1 MLIYNTNSA
10 ICSVFIINNNKNK
23 GVINMNTFKKVGL
36 TALAGS
42 LIATSAF
49 AGSMSVTGSAGIT
62 LNNQSNHDGGNS
74 FSSGD
79 SLNFSG
85 SGELDNGMVIT
96 TKQEIDGGILDDR
109 SVVIELPDAGTL
121 TFHAHGGGTAMSSV
135 DDVMPTAY
143 GESWDVIGKTASQ
156 TAGQAAKEGAIGG
169 FGTNNSF
176 KYVAPEMVDGLAVD
190 LSYVPSGTARPDGS
204 VSVHLAYTGV
214 EGLKIGYAQDDN
226 GLSGSSKLET
236 ETMYATYAFGS
247 FTIGAQESEQ
257 EQSSGTASDDEFSA
271 MGITYQVSD
280 DLTIGYHTSERQ
292 FGDKTQDQESANL
305 SASYTT
311 GGVTIAVAH
320 VAMDNVGGST
330 AARDDIDGFEI
341 DVSFAF

>member
-1 MLIYNTNSA
+1 
-10 ICSVFIINNNKNK
+10 
-23 GVINMNTFKKVGL
+23 MNTFKKVGL

-62 LNNQSNHDGGNS
+62 LGNQSNHDGGNT

-109 SVVIELPDAGTL
+109 SVVIELPDMGTL
-121 TFHAHGGGTAMSSV
+121 TFHAHGGGTAMSSQ

-143 GESWDVIGKTASQ
+143 GESWDVIGKTASA
-156 TAGQAAKEGAIGG
+156 TTGQSVKEGAIGG

-176 KYVAPEMVDGLAVD
+176 KYVVPEIVEGLGVD
-190 LSYVPSGTARPDGS
+190 LSYVPSGAARPDGT
-204 VSVHLAYTGV
+204 VSWHVKYTGV
-214 EGLKIGYAQDDN
+214 EGLTVGMAQDDN
-226 GLSGSSKLET
+226 GLSGTSKLET
-236 ETMYATYAFGS
+236 ETMYAKYAFGS
-247 FTIGAQESEQ
+247 FTVGVQESEQ
-257 EQSSGTASDDEFSA
+257 SQEGATTSDDDFSA
-271 MGITYQVSD
+271 VGITYQVSD
-280 DLTIGYHTSERQ
+280 DLTIGYHQSERE
-292 FGDKTQDQESANL
+292 FGDKSQDQESKNL

-311 GGVTIAVAH
+311 GGVTIGVAY
-320 VAMDNVGGST
+320 VSMDNVGGST
-330 AARDDIDGFEI
+330 ASRDDIDGYEI
-341 DVSFAF
+341 DVGFAF

>member
-1 MLIYNTNSA
+1 
-10 ICSVFIINNNKNK
+10 
-23 GVINMNTFKKVGL
+23 MNTFKKVGL

-62 LNNQSNHDGGNS
+62 LNNQSNHDAGNS

-96 TKQEIDGGILDDR
+96 TKQEIDGGALDDR

-121 TFHAHGGGTAMSSV
+121 TFHAHGGGTAMSAK

-143 GESWDVIGKTASQ
+143 GESWDVIGHTSTSSALVS
-156 TAGQAAKEGAIGG
+156 TRTAKEGAIGG

-176 KYVAPEMVDGLAVD
+176 MYNAPEMVEGLGVD
-190 LSYVPSGTARPDGS
+190 LSYVPSGTGRPDGS
-204 VSVHLAYTGV
+204 ISFALEYTGV
-214 EGLKIGYAQDDN
+214 EGLTVGYGADDN
-226 GLSGSSKLET
+226 GKSGSSKLET
-236 ETMYATYAFGS
+236 ETMYAKYAFGS

-257 EQSSGTASDDEFSA
+257 DQSSGTASDDEFSA
-271 MGITYQVSD
+271 IGITYQVSD
-280 DLTIGYHTSERQ
+280 DLTIGYHASERQ
-292 FGDKTQDQESANL
+292 FGDKSQDQESSNL
-305 SASYTT
+305 SASYTS
-311 GGVTIAVAH
+311 GGMTIAVAH
-320 VAMDNVGGST
+320 VSMDNTGGST
-330 AARDDIDGFEI
+330 SAQDDIDGFEI
-341 DVSFAF
+341 AVSFAL

>member
-1 MLIYNTNSA
+1 
-10 ICSVFIINNNKNK
+10 
-23 GVINMNTFKKVGL
+23 MNTFKKVGL

-62 LNNQSNHDGGNS
+62 LNNQSNHDAGNS

-96 TKQEIDGGILDDR
+96 TKQEIDGGALDDR
-109 SVVIELPDAGTL
+109 SVVIALPDAGTL
-121 TFHAHGGGTAMSSV
+121 TFQQSGSTAMSSV

-143 GESWDVIGKTASQ
+143 GESWDVIGFGSTSTSLTTGQ
-156 TAGQAAKEGAIGG
+156 TAKEGAIGG
-169 FGTNNSF
+169 FVTNNSF
-176 KYVAPEMVDGLAVD
+176 YYTAPAMVDGLSVD
-190 LSYVPSGTARPDGS
+190 LSYMPSGAGRPDGT
-204 VSVHLAYTGV
+204 VSYALAYTGV
-214 EGLKIGYAQDDN
+214 EGLTLGYGADDN
-226 GLSGSSKLET
+226 GLSGTSKLET
-236 ETMYATYAFGS
+236 ETMYAKYAFGS
-247 FTIGAQESEQ
+247 FTIGVQESEQ
-257 EQSSGTASDDEFSA
+257 TQSGGTTSDDEFSA

-280 DLTIGYHTSERQ
+280 DLTIGYHASERQ
-292 FGDKTQDQESANL
+292 FGDKTADQESANL

-311 GGVTIAVAH
+311 GGVTVAIAH
-320 VAMDNVGGST
+320 VSMDNVGGST
-330 AARDDIDGFEI
+330 SSQDDIDGFEV